1 MLVDET
7 GVRQMGGLAAELAKQ
22 VAENAKEQ
30 QDVVLA
36 DAQLLSMDVL
46 YALPPL
52 PTQGPAADAAGDAR

>member
-1 MLVDET
+1 MDET

-36 DAQLLSMDVL
+36 DASC
-46 YALPPL
+46 
-52 PTQGPAADAAGDAR
+52 